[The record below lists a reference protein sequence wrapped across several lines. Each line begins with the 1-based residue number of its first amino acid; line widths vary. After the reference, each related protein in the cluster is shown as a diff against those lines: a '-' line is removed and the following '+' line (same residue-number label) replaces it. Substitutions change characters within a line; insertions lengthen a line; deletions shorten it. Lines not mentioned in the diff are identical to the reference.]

1 MGLGWALGGFRI
13 RGAEDEKT
21 IIRIFLW
28 IGILA
33 PTLGFVGTA
42 GTLVVITV

>member
-1 MGLGWALGGFRI
+1 MGLGLVLDGFRI

-21 IIRIFLW
+21 IIGISLW

-33 PTLGFVGTA
+33 LALGFVGTA

>member
-1 MGLGWALGGFRI
+1 MGSGS
-13 RGAEDEKT
+13 RGVEDEKT
-21 IIRIFLW
+21 IIGISLW

-33 PTLGFVGTA
+33 LALGFVGTA